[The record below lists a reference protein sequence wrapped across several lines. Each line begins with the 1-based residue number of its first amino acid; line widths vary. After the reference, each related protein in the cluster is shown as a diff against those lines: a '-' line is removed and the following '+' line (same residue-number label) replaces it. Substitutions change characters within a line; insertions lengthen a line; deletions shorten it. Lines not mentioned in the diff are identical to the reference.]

1 MKKTTE
7 VFMRLLLGILGVIVL
22 AFGGS
27 LILFNLHWI
36 IWNSPGMLNPPSPIA
51 WLVYSS
57 PLLGF
62 FLLGIGFMM
71 IIWSRPT

>member
-1 MKKTTE
+1 MKKSTE
-7 VFMRLLLGILGVIVL
+7 ILIRFILGILGAVIL

-36 IWNSPGMLNPPSPIA
+36 IWNSPGMLNPPSSLA

-62 FLLGIGFMM
+62 FLLGTGAMM
-71 IIWSRPT
+71 ILWSRPT